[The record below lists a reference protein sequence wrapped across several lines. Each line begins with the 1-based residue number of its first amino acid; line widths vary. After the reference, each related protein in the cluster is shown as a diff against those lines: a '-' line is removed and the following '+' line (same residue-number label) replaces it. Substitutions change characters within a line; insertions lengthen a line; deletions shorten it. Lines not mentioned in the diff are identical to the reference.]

1 MARKNLIQASFNF
14 DIWGINSS
22 MEDYRLCLHINEFL
36 NWQLKR
42 VHDVEIFVNDAK
54 NIKYFS
60 AYKYNNDID
69 LYTVELIQ
77 NKKLGNIL
85 IPELKNI
92 DYLFLFNGEDD
103 YFDKDAFINSL
114 LNSPGVQSIFPI
126 DVNLLKSRH
135 NLLTRHFNEPSN
147 T

>member
-36 NWQLKR
+36 KWQLKR

-92 DYLFLFNGEDD
+92 DYLFL
-103 YFDKDAFINSL
+103 
-114 LNSPGVQSIFPI
+114 
-126 DVNLLKSRH
+126 
-135 NLLTRHFNEPSN
+135 
-147 T
+147 